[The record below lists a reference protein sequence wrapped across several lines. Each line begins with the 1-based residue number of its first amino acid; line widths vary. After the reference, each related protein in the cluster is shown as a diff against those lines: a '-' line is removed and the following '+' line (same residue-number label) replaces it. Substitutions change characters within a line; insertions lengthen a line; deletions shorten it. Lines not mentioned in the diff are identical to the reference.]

1 MDLFRRIFG
10 KTSEEMP
17 IEGGDGKVTIKD
29 VVSIEDQTKPLEM
42 NETDNN
48 VTAELPN
55 LDDIDPKTRPVYTPS
70 ASVLAGVTQPLNE
83 EVLTVANT
91 RNGHLVFGQM
101 SDVGLVRS
109 NNQDSALSF
118 FFTSDSEDDFPDFG
132 LFVVADGMG
141 GHQEGEKASAIATRT
156 VATHIT
162 KSVYLPMISGT
173 GNADIPPISEA
184 LTEAVQK
191 ANHEVIENVPDGGT
205 TVTAIAVMGD
215 LAYVAHVGDSRA
227 YLMTSEGVEQITRD
241 HSLVQRLIELNQL
254 TRDEAESHP
263 QKNVLYRALGQ
274 NDSVEVDTLTRRL
287 PVDSRLLVCSD
298 GLWGQISER
307 DLYEIAMNNADPK
320 EACERLVALA
330 KTNGGTDNIT
340 VILLKLT

>member
-17 IEGGDGKVTIKD
+17 IESGVAVTADDVKAPQSDDEKVTVD
-29 VVSIEDQTKPLEM
+29 LSDP
-42 NETDNN
+42 N

-55 LDDIDPKTRPVYTPS
+55 LDDIDPKTRPVYVPPS
-70 ASVLAGVTQPLNE
+70 SVVDGVTQPLNQ
-83 EVLTVANT
+83 EVLAISNAAG
-91 RNGHLVFGQM
+91 GHLVFGQM
-101 SDVGLVRS
+101 TDIGLVRN
-109 NNQDSALSF
+109 NNQDSVLSF
-118 FFTSDSEDDFPDFG
+118 FFTSGSVDDYPDFG

-141 GHQEGEKASAIATRT
+141 GHVEGEKASAITTRT
-156 VATHIT
+156 IATHVA
-162 KSVYLPMISGT
+162 KSVYLPMISGV
-173 GNADIPPISEA
+173 GNTEIPPISEA
-184 LTEAVQK
+184 LMEAVQK
-191 ANHEVIENVPDGGT
+191 SNREVIEQVPDGGT

-227 YLMTSEGVEQITRD
+227 YLMTSEGIEQITRD

-274 NDSVEVDTLTRRL
+274 NDNVEVDTLTRRL
-287 PVDSRLLVCSD
+287 PANSRLLVCSD

-307 DLYEIAMNNADPK
+307 DLYELAMNHADPQ

-340 VILLKLT
+340 VIILKLS